1 MPPEL
6 SRTCGQLVVGGF
18 QGVTLPAS
26 YSRALTR
33 GERGG
38 AVIFKRNVPA
48 DVVGIA
54 ALTGEIARATGG
66 DAPPLVAID
75 QEGGRVARL
84 GPPALVLPPM
94 LTIASLAD
102 LDLAERLAHAQAVEL
117 RALGVTMNFSPVL
130 DVNVCA
136 ENPVI
141 GDRAFGD
148 DAATVST
155 FGEAWIRGL
164 RSGGVLSCA
173 KHFPGHGDTMKDS
186 HFDLPRVT
194 APRERLDAVELPPFA
209 AAARADVDSMMSAHV
224 VYDALDDSQPAT
236 LSARICTALL
246 RETIGFRGV
255 LFSDDLEMKAIS
267 DRYGIED
274 ATVGAIRAGC
284 DAVLLC
290 ASEEL
295 QDRAHAAL
303 VRCAQGDGEFRAR
316 VEASADRL
324 LAMRRRSPPPRAGA
338 VGDVASR
345 AIADELSRR
354 LEAQ

>member
-1 MPPEL
+1 MSL
-6 SRTCGQLVVGGF
+6 ARICGKLVVGGF

-26 YSRALTR
+26 FARALAR

-38 AVIFKRNVPA
+38 AVLFKRNVPA
-48 DVVGIA
+48 DVVGVA
-54 ALTGEIARATGG
+54 ALTGEIARASGD
-66 DAPPLVAID
+66 DAPPLIAID

-94 LTIASLAD
+94 KTIASLGD
-102 LDLAERLAHAQAVEL
+102 LELAERIAHAQGAEL
-117 RALGVTMNFSPVL
+117 RTLGVTMNFSPVL

-173 KHFPGHGDTMKDS
+173 KHFPGHGDTTKDS
-186 HFDLPRVT
+186 HFDLPRVA
-194 APRERLDAVELPPFA
+194 APRERLDEVELPPFA

-224 VYDALDDSQPAT
+224 VYDAIDATQPAT
-236 LSARICTALL
+236 LSARIGTDLL
-246 RETIGFRGV
+246 RRVVGFRGV

-267 DRYGIED
+267 DRYGVED
-274 ATVGAIRAGC
+274 ATVEAIRAGC

-290 ASEEL
+290 ASEDL
-295 QDRAHAAL
+295 QARAHAAL
-303 VRCAQGDGEFRAR
+303 VRVSEADGTFRAR
-316 VEASADRL
+316 VEEAAGRL
-324 LAMRRRSPPPRAGA
+324 LTMRRRIPSPLAHA
-338 VGDVASR
+338 VGGAESR
-345 AIADELSRR
+345 SIFDELARR
-354 LEAQ
+354 LDAR